1 MTLKSLKGEFVM
13 SNNQKSLKL
22 SHFLVRAFYFVV
34 AVVFAICVYSIVIDF
49 AVTYAVTLLIALPF
63 GLGAV
68 ICLDRL
74 LKNLKNKVVFDIKNV
89 EIMGHLSIVCFSV
102 SLVTLI
108 EFTVLMLLFTEG
120 FSDVLY
126 SFVLYGIYPIMCIG
140 EFFVGLIV
148 RVVKNSFE
156 NAIALKEEND
166 LTI

>member
-1 MTLKSLKGEFVM
+1 MKNRNRSL
-13 SNNQKSLKL
+13 NL
-22 SHFLVRAFYFVV
+22 SHFLVRAFYFVLV
-34 AVVFAICVYSIVIDF
+34 AVM
-49 AVTYAVTLLIALPF
+49 AVCIYLIITEFLLPYAVTLLIALPL

-74 LKNLKNKVVFDIKNV
+74 LKNLKKKIVFDNV
-89 EIMGHLSIVCFSV
+89 NVTILNQLSWVCFAV

-108 EFTVLMLLFTEG
+108 EFVVLMIFFTADISEI
-120 FSDVLY
+120 FY
-126 SFVLYGIYPIMCIG
+126 SFIIYGIYPIMCIG

-156 NAIALKEEND
+156 SAIALKEEND